1 MPVGDRRSLPARTVG
16 VKEGG
21 IIYGL
26 PYIHVIYDIAYHKRK
41 TMDPIATSPRALG
54 QAIRSLRR
62 QRGMTQA
69 ELAEACV
76 LRQATVSAAE
86 NGAPGT
92 RLATVFRLLAV
103 LGREIVLRDRE
114 WVLVERDHLE

>member
-1 MPVGDRRSLPARTVG
+1 
-16 VKEGG
+16 
-21 IIYGL
+21 
-26 PYIHVIYDIAYHKRK
+26 
-41 TMDPIATSPRALG
+41 MDPTATSPRALG

-92 RLATVFRLLAV
+92 RMDTVFRLLAV
-103 LGREIVLRDRE
+103 LGREVVLRDRR
-114 WVLVERDHLE
+114 WVLAERDELE

>member
-1 MPVGDRRSLPARTVG
+1 
-16 VKEGG
+16 
-21 IIYGL
+21 
-26 PYIHVIYDIAYHKRK
+26 
-41 TMDPIATSPRALG
+41 MDPVATSPRALG

-76 LRQATVSAAE
+76 LRQATISAVE

-92 RLATVFRLLAV
+92 RLDTVFRVLAV
-103 LGREIVLRDRE
+103 LGREVVLGDRAR
-114 WVLVERDHLE
+114 VLAEIDRFE

>member
-1 MPVGDRRSLPARTVG
+1 
-16 VKEGG
+16 
-21 IIYGL
+21 
-26 PYIHVIYDIAYHKRK
+26 
-41 TMDPIATSPRALG
+41 MDPIATSPRALG

-92 RLATVFRLLAV
+92 RMDTVFRLLAV
-103 LGREIVLRDRE
+103 LGREVVLRDRR
-114 WVLVERDHLE
+114 WVLAERDELE